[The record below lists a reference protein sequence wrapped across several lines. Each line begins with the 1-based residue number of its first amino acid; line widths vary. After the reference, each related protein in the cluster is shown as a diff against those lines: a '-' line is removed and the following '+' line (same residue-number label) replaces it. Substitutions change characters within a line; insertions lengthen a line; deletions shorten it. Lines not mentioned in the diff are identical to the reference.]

1 MQEQK
6 EETFKTRTYD
16 ETTVVKT
23 SVDDRRRWIRELEQV
38 SRLVKMNQDGSVVV
52 IFDPAKLAGKK

>member
-1 MQEQK
+1 
-6 EETFKTRTYD
+6 
-16 ETTVVKT
+16 VVKT

>member
-1 MQEQK
+1 MQEQQ
-6 EETFKTRTYD
+6 ESFKTRTYD

-23 SVDDRRRWIRELEQV
+23 STDDRKRWIKELEQV

-52 IFDPAKLAGKK
+52 IFDPAKLAGKR